1 MVMTIQFW
9 SKSQKRFLNNKKV
22 EICFTEIVTLFKG
35 ISRNISVVMLATLK
49 DQCYIFFLFAET
61 VKANSCYMKRKSLFQ
76 FILVLEVYQ
85 QIRMLETKN

>member
-1 MVMTIQFW
+1 
-9 SKSQKRFLNNKKV
+9 
-22 EICFTEIVTLFKG
+22 
-35 ISRNISVVMLATLK
+35 MLATLK